1 MKIELRLYASLATFM
16 PETAAGKPL
25 TMEVRD
31 GITIRDLLQELKV
44 PRKDIKVIFLNG
56 VHAKDGDI
64 LKAGDRVGVFPS
76 VGGG

>member
-1 MKIELRLYASLATFM
+1 MKIELRLYASLAAFM
-16 PETAAGKPL
+16 PETTAGNPL

-44 PRKDIKVIFLNG
+44 PRRDIKVIFVNG

-64 LKAGDRVGVFPS
+64 LKEGDRVGVFPS